1 MNHDK
6 LWRWALVGVLGA
18 IALALLAGLNG
29 SAFARNS
36 HAMSAPSSTSVAVVD
51 IAGVLERLEEK
62 ADQELNLKRLAEE
75 RRDVVQR
82 MTSKIESLKSEI
94 DLLPAGAAEA
104 RAKREELVR
113 LDAQRRIEAEIA
125 AAMVENMQRTM
136 QVDLVRKIM
145 NASQRVAQRDGWS
158 IVLTDDRNAAAQP
171 ESGPQLRMDQQL
183 QLLAQQT
190 IIAADA
196 LTEITD
202 EVVRLMNNEYKA
214 GK

>member
-1 MNHDK
+1 MNHET

-18 IALALLAGLNG
+18 IAASLFAGLQG
-29 SAFARNS
+29 SAQARNNVLN
-36 HAMSAPSSTSVAVVD
+36 APSATAVAVVD

-62 ADQELNLKRLAEE
+62 ADQEQNLKRLAEE
-75 RRDVVQR
+75 RREVVKG
-82 MTSKIESLKSEI
+82 MTTKIESLQSEVSI
-94 DLLPAGAAEA
+94 LPADSAEA

-113 LDAQRRIEAEIA
+113 LEAQRRIEAEIA
-125 AAMVENMQRTM
+125 AATVENMQRTM

-158 IVLTDDRNAAAQP
+158 IVITDDRKAADQP
-171 ESGPQLRMDQQL
+171 TDGPQLRMDQQL

-190 IIAADA
+190 VIAADD
-196 LTEITD
+196 LTEITE